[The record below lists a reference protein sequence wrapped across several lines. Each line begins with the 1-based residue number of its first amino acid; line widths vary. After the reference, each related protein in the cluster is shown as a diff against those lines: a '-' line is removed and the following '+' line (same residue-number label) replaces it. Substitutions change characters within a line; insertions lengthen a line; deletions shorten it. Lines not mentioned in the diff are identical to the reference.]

1 MPRNFSVILNDE
13 PDKATI
19 VLAISADLSSFLVAD
34 GEGHFRRVALSE
46 CRLGTAYFDVNELN
60 WANLFTNPSPEGH
73 AH

>member
-19 VLAISADLSSFLVAD
+19 VLAISSDLSSLLVAD
-34 GEGHFRRVALSE
+34 GEGRFRRVTLDQ
-46 CRLGTAYFDVNELN
+46 CRLGTAYFDANELN
-60 WANLFTNPSPEGH
+60 WASLFTNPSPEGH